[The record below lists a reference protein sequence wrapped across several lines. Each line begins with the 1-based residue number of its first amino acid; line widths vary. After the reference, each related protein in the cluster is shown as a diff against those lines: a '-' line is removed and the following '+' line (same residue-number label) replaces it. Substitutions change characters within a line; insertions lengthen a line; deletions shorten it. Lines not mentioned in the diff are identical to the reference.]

1 MIESRDA
8 RTRDGESVLL
18 EDQDRSLRDQTAIE
32 EGVDLLERSIRLEVK
47 RTPGVYQLQ
56 AAIAALHAQAD
67 SPDRTDWAEIADLY
81 RALLLIHNTPIV
93 RLNRAVAEA
102 MAKGPEA
109 GLGPIDDVAAEL
121 DEFHPFHTARADL
134 LRRAGRHVEAAAAYQ
149 RAITFCSNGVER
161 RYIERRLAEIS

>member
-1 MIESRDA
+1 
-8 RTRDGESVLL
+8 
-18 EDQDRSLRDQTAIE
+18 
-32 EGVDLLERSIRLEVK
+32 
-47 RTPGVYQLQ
+47 
-56 AAIAALHAQAD
+56 LHAQAD
-67 SPDRTDWAEIADLY
+67 SPDRTDWAEIADLC

-109 GLGPIDDVAAEL
+109 GLRLIDDVAAEL

-161 RYIERRLAEIS
+161 RYLERRLAEIS